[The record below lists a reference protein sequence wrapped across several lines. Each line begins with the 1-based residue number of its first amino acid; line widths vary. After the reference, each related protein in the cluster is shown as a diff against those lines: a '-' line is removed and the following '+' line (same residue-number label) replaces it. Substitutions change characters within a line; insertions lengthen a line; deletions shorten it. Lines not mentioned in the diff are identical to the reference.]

1 MSISIQLSLW
11 RQFVEAS
18 DLFVPQ
24 SNQVRWKPGRPEL
37 RHPLRLGI
45 PKVMDDTRLLLNISL
60 YVLIIFFK
68 LDEQVRFKLG

>member
-11 RQFVEAS
+11 RQFVGAS

-24 SNQVRWKPGRPEL
+24 SNHVRWNPSRLEL
-37 RHPLRLGI
+37 RHSLRLGI